1 MIRFLLTKAVLRI
14 LIYSIKMNILLRI
27 TISICLLTSCTKFGK
42 NVYVDGRVYNPIT
55 GEGIPNIPIRLYRN
69 TIDSKDPLG
78 VGSKTLETTTTDA
91 NGYYKVEHLSTPFNK
106 VWIRLNSLD
115 YYPIGWV
122 DFGNQGEAGIKKGK
136 KNHLD
141 YQMVPYGDLILDIHN
156 VNCTGV
162 SDTMV
167 FRKKWLGLTEFEG
180 SYSTP
185 RIGCYSYTSPFA
197 FKVPM
202 GMYVYEMKVTRSGVI
217 TYAYDTVVVPK
228 TGIVTINMEY

>member
-1 MIRFLLTKAVLRI
+1 MRSIQFVIGFLLILVLC
-14 LIYSIKMNILLRI
+14 
-27 TISICLLTSCTKFGK
+27 TCTKFGK

-122 DFGNQGEAGIKKGK
+122 DFGNTGEVGVKKGK

-141 YQMVPYGDLILDIHN
+141 YQMVPYGEIKISVHNINCQGPNDTLIYKRN
-156 VNCTGV
+156 YV
-162 SDTMV
+162 SDNGISV
-167 FRKKWLGLTEFEG
+167 FQPFTLT
-180 SYSTP
+180 
-185 RIGCYSYTSPFA
+185 GCYDNDGAFA
-197 FKVPM
+197 KVPS
-202 GMYVYEMKVTRSGVI
+202 GNYSIEWTVIRNGIINSFSHILTVPGNGQVTYNI
-217 TYAYDTVVVPK
+217 DY
-228 TGIVTINMEY
+228 

>member
-1 MIRFLLTKAVLRI
+1 MRFW
-14 LIYSIKMNILLRI
+14 
-27 TISICLLTSCTKFGK
+27 ISLFVIIAITSCTKFGK

-69 TIDSKDPLG
+69 TLDSKDPLG

-106 VWIRLNSLD
+106 VWIRLNNLD

-141 YQMVPYGDLILDIHN
+141 YLMVPYGNFKLIINNINCLG
-156 VNCTGV
+156 VNDTIIINQTNQVGSFLGIDWIITGCV
-162 SDTMV
+162 
-167 FRKKWLGLTEFEG
+167 G
-180 SYSTP
+180 
-185 RIGCYSYTSPFA
+185 YTTA
-197 FKVPM
+197 LEKVPM
-202 GMYVYEMKVTRSGVI
+202 GTIYTHYKVIRNGFSTE
-217 TYAYDTVVVPK
+217 YDVNFEILPNQDN
-228 TGIVTINMEY
+228 IQTINY

>member
-1 MIRFLLTKAVLRI
+1 MKEKAKFGLLTTSAMRLVLFTI
-14 LIYSIKMNILLRI
+14 LILL
-27 TISICLLTSCTKFGK
+27 SGCTKFGK

-141 YQMVPYGDLILDIHN
+141 YQMVPYGAIIIYIKNTSCFDLNDNIKLYFDGGVYDSN
-156 VNCTGV
+156 V
-162 SDTMV
+162 
-167 FRKKWLGLTEFEG
+167 FHKGLIINLNGCVDSPDPPIKISSGYKYFHWE
-180 SYSTP
+180 STKNG
-185 RIGCYSYTSPFA
+185 IMT
-197 FKVPM
+197 
-202 GMYVYEMKVTRSGVI
+202 
-217 TYAYDTVVVPK
+217 TYYDTIFVGENQTTTLNVF
-228 TGIVTINMEY
+228 Y